1 MIALLSWRV
10 WAGLALAI
18 GLAFSH
24 FTVYRSGK
32 ASVRAEWT
40 AEKLAQSEAARQREK
55 GMTIANA
62 KNDKDLQNEKAR
74 DAAVIRATGDK
85 LRDLQSALG
94 AGVDSAPLGGADDPR
109 DAIIDQ
115 CATALTGLD
124 AEAKELA
131 RTATGLQRYA
141 NNVCLMK

>member
-1 MIALLSWRV
+1 MNPLARYAIAGLIAAVLAGTAAWRV
-10 WAGLALAI
+10 QEW
-18 GLAFSH
+18 
-24 FTVYRSGK
+24 R
-32 ASVRAEWT
+32 WT
-40 AEKLAQSEAARQREK
+40 ANVKTEKLAESEAKRQREK

-85 LRDLQSALG
+85 LRDLQSTLST
-94 AGVDSAPLGGADDPR
+94 GVDSAPPGGADDPR
-109 DAIIDQ
+109 DSIIDQ

-124 AEAKELA
+124 AEAKGLA

-141 NNVCLMK
+141 SNVCLMK